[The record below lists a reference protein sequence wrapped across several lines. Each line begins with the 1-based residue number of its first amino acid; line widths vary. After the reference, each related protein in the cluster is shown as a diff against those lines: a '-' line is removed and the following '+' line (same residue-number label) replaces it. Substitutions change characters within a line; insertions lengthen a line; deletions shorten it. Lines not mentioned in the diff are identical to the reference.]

1 MTFEKPNDKRTD
13 IDRSIEHLRKLSE
26 MEPGFINKEIE
37 YLKQFMPEDL
47 PVSDIQDLLDTYDIV
62 EEYRSQNST
71 QDVKEDIEDELC
83 EPSSPSER
91 EQTTVEDRE
100 IASGKS
106 SVNIPIEVKDKFI
119 DINKVSK
126 NNPSVVKDKE
136 FKFHISSI

>member
-1 MTFEKPNDKRTD
+1 MTLERPNNKQTD

-37 YLKQFMPEDL
+37 YLKQFMPEEL

-71 QDVKEDIEDELC
+71 QDAKEDIEDELC

-106 SVNIPIEVKDKFI
+106 SVNTPISVQDKTLQTY
-119 DINKVSK
+119 KVSS
-126 NNPSVVKDKE
+126 NTPTVVKDKE
-136 FKFHISSI
+136 FKLHISNK